1 MTQDTD
7 KRKGSEIKDIS
18 RSQHLLFRKGNI
30 IKVE

>member
-7 KRKGSEIKDIS
+7 KREGSEIKDIS
-18 RSQHLLFRKGNI
+18 RSQCLLFRKGNI